1 MNLRKEIDL
10 LDEKLIDLYIER
22 LRLTD
27 QVGEYKSNLGLNL
40 EDKQREKEIVE
51 RAIKAHPAYK
61 EEIEGLYQEIFKTS
75 KKRQE
80 KIIVNNS
87 LAYGLLGEH
96 LGHSYSPE
104 IHKFLGGYDYGL
116 FEVKKDDLKNFL
128 KRDQLKG
135 LNVTMPHKINVLPY
149 MDGLSYEAKKI
160 GAVNTIKFKNNRLYG
175 YNTDYYGVKKMILR
189 KNIQIKNKKVLVLGT
204 GATSQTVTAVL
215 EDFQAKT
222 IDYVSRKGPI
232 DYENMYDLKDIE
244 VIVNTTPVGMYPN
257 NGISLVDLSRF
268 DQLEAVLDVIYN
280 PFETRLVFDA
290 KNMGLKASGG
300 LAMLVYQAKKT
311 VEIFLDKKIPDR
323 ECEKLIGK
331 IYRQKRNIVL
341 VGMPGSGKSTI
352 GRKVAK
358 ILDLDHIDTDRYFED
373 KFCMTP
379 SQAIKKFGE
388 ASFRD
393 MEEEV
398 VREVGQM
405 TNKVISTGGGVVTRR
420 NNHYP
425 LKQNGYIIYVKRSV
439 DKLST
444 RNRPLSQGGPNH
456 LLKMEEQR
464 REYYEEFADI
474 AVNNNRHFNLA
485 VDKIINII
493 NN

>member
-1 MNLRKEIDL
+1 MSLRKEIDL

-22 LRLTD
+22 LKLTD
-27 QVGEYKSNLGLNL
+27 QVGAYKARKGLDL
-40 EDKQREKEIVE
+40 EDKKREKEIVD
-51 RAIKAHPAYK
+51 RFVGSYPDYK
-61 EEIEGLYQEIFKTS
+61 REIEDIYREIFKTS

-80 KIIVNNS
+80 KIIVEKS
-87 LAYGLLGEH
+87 LSYGLLGEH

-104 IHKFLGGYDYGL
+104 IHKYLGGYDYGL
-116 FEVKKDDLKNFL
+116 FEVKKEDLKAFL
-128 KRDQLKG
+128 EEDQLKG

-160 GAVNTIKFKNNRLYG
+160 GAVNTIKFKNGRLYG

-215 EDFQAKT
+215 EDFKAKT

-232 DYENMYDLKDIE
+232 DYENMYDLEGIE
-244 VIVNTTPVGMYPN
+244 VIVNTTPVGMYPD
-257 NGISLVDLSRF
+257 NGRSLVDLARF
-268 DQLEAVLDVIYN
+268 KSLEAVVDVIYN

-290 KNMGLKASGG
+290 KKMGLKASGG

-311 VEIFLDKKIPDR
+311 VEIFLDSKISDR

-331 IYRQKRNIVL
+331 MYREKRNIVL

-358 ILDLDHIDTDRYFED
+358 ILGLDHIDTDRYFEE
-373 KFCMTP
+373 KYGMAP
-379 SQAIKKFGE
+379 SQALKKLGE
-388 ASFRD
+388 SSFRD

-420 NNHYP
+420 ANHYP

-456 LLKMEEQR
+456 LVKMEEER
-464 REYYEEFADI
+464 REFYEEFADI